1 MYYMGFTYKEC
12 YDLPIWQR
20 SWFLDRLNREIQKT
34 NENNN
39 GQGASSRAA
48 HQNDP
53 STRAMQGRHRSQVP
67 ARLRR
72 FT

>member
-1 MYYMGFTYKEC
+1 MYYMGFTYDGAYK
-12 YDLPIWQR
+12 LAIWQR
-20 SWFLDRLNREIQKT
+20 EWFLNRLNNEIEKT
-34 NENNN
+34 NEAND
-39 GQGASSRAA
+39 GQGANTRAA

-53 STRAMQGRHRSQVP
+53 QTRAMQGRHRSQVP

>member
-1 MYYMGFTYKEC
+1 MYYMGFTFSEA

-20 SWFLDRLNREIQKT
+20 EWFLDRLNKEITKT
-34 NENNN
+34 NKAND
-39 GQGASSRAA
+39 GQGAQTRAA

-53 STRAMQGRHRSQVP
+53 SIRAMQGRQRSQVP